1 MKKIILLLLL
11 LFGINCFAQYDFP
24 MKNPYVATILGSS
37 KIMTKG
43 VPKKI
48 PTKEFKIII
57 DKNRE
62 IPANL
67 WYEKGFKFSLN
78 KQKKK
83 APLIFV
89 LSGTGGA
96 YNSTK
101 TQNFAKIL
109 YNAGYSVVS
118 VSSAF
123 NNNFI
128 LNVSNSKVPGVLL
141 QDGLDLY
148 KVMESMLNTI
158 KKDEKIEITD
168 IYLTGY
174 SMGATHSAVVS
185 YLDSKYK
192 KFNFKRVF
200 LINPSINLY
209 YSATALDGM
218 LINNINNRGDIGD
231 LVQTAVE
238 KLKNNIS
245 ASDLKISE
253 ESIYSIFEKHEL
265 TNKEMQSLIGLAF
278 NLVSIDINYLVDQL
292 NNTHVYSNTE
302 PGKFS
307 NMYPYFKSINFA
319 TFSDYLENLAY
330 PYYAQVLGGN
340 LKFDDI
346 VKYGDLRILKK
357 YLKNSKNIVTVTNED
372 DFILSNEDRKFIKNT
387 FGKHSLI
394 YPYGGHCGNMFYQ
407 TNVDKMLQFLNKGE
421 FNNEL

>member
-1 MKKIILLLLL
+1 MKKYIFLFLLI
-11 LFGINCFAQYDFP
+11 FGLNSFGQYDFP

-43 VPKKI
+43 VPTKI
-48 PTKEFKIII
+48 PEKDYKIVI
-57 DKNRE
+57 DENRE
-62 IPANL
+62 IPENL

-89 LSGTGGA
+89 LAGTGSA
-96 YNSTK
+96 YNSLK
-101 TQNFAKIL
+101 NNNFAKIL
-109 YNAGYSVVS
+109 YNAGYNVIS

-128 LNVSNSKVPGVLL
+128 LNVSNSRVPGVLL

-148 KVMESMLNTI
+148 NVMGDMLKKVQEEENL
-158 KKDEKIEITD
+158 EISD

-174 SMGATHSAVVS
+174 SMGASHSAVLS

-200 LINPSINLY
+200 LVNPSVNLY

-218 LINNINNRGDIGD
+218 LINNINSRKDIGP
-231 LVQTAVE
+231 LVQNAVE
-238 KLKNNIS
+238 KLKSNIS
-245 ASDLKISE
+245 ASDLKITE
-253 ESIYSIFEKHEL
+253 ESIYAIFQKHEL
-265 TNKEMQSLIGLAF
+265 SNKEMQSLIGLAF
-278 NLVSIDINYLVDQL
+278 NLTSIDINYLVDQL
-292 NNTHVYSNTE
+292 NNTHVYSDTE
-302 PGKFS
+302 PGKFT

-319 TFSDYLENLAY
+319 TFSDYLERLAY
-330 PYYAQVLGGN
+330 PYYAQVLGGD
-340 LKFDDI
+340 LKFNDI

-357 YLKNSKNIVTVTNED
+357 YFKTAKNIVVVTNKD
-372 DFILSNEDRKFIKNT
+372 DFILSDSDRKFISDT
-387 FGKHSLI
+387 FGKNSLI

>member
-48 PTKEFKIII
+48 PTEEFKIII

-109 YNAGYSVVS
+109 YNAGYNVVS

-148 KVMESMLNTI
+148 KAMESMLNTI

-346 VKYGDLRILKK
+346 
-357 YLKNSKNIVTVTNED
+357 
-372 DFILSNEDRKFIKNT
+372 
-387 FGKHSLI
+387 
-394 YPYGGHCGNMFYQ
+394 
-407 TNVDKMLQFLNKGE
+407 
-421 FNNEL
+421 